1 MNGGKSHGLGKGA
14 PGPSAAFISSA
25 RKGAAKEDAKVEKPF
40 PGMQS
45 FKGQPVM
52 CKKCAGSQSGKDNHS
67 RMGRTPASAEFPN
80 CQLYRSLARLSTAT
94 KRARAME
101 SGSLDGSAAEAPRQQ
116 RARREAVEDDG
127 SAQPPQQRTRREAGE
142 DDGSSSPS
150 VAERCA
156 AAQRHG
162 GAVAR
167 KRAVFAPR
175 ADARRAADPR
185 RIADARRAPT
195 VRRPTDDARGATVY
209 GARHSA
215 AWCTAAAAAGSS
227 LMVSL
232 AADGA
237 AAPTSAP
244 MTTAKAAVKKLKALA
259 PWALAR
265 GCPPAC
271 HSGLRDLMAKKQPGA
286 SMQGFKHRHGCAI
299 SYAIEQVRS
308 KPSTPVDDP
317 GTFQYQPAE
326 AITGKTAERARRLP
340 PAGPRAHTP
349 PLVLRR
355 SGPTPSFRGAL
366 RRRSRHLATR
376 AAYIPRTARCGSA
389 AKATFTRMES

>member
-142 DDGSSSPS
+142 DDGSSSPL
-150 VAERCA
+150 RCRTMRRRA
-156 AAQRHG
+156 KTRWRRGAKKG
-162 GAVAR
+162 GLCT
-167 KRAVFAPR
+167 
-175 ADARRAADPR
+175 ARRR
-185 RIADARRAPT
+185 TTR
-195 VRRPTDDARGATVY
+195 RRPTT
-209 GARHSA
+209 H
-215 AWCTAAAAAGSS
+215 
-227 LMVSL
+227 
-232 AADGA
+232 
-237 AAPTSAP
+237 
-244 MTTAKAAVKKLKALA
+244 
-259 PWALAR
+259 
-265 GCPPAC
+265 
-271 HSGLRDLMAKKQPGA
+271 
-286 SMQGFKHRHGCAI
+286 
-299 SYAIEQVRS
+299 
-308 KPSTPVDDP
+308 
-317 GTFQYQPAE
+317 
-326 AITGKTAERARRLP
+326 
-340 PAGPRAHTP
+340 
-349 PLVLRR
+349 
-355 SGPTPSFRGAL
+355 
-366 RRRSRHLATR
+366 RRRTTRPHRAT
-376 AAYIPRTARCGSA
+376 TN
-389 AKATFTRMES
+389 